1 MRLDFADLQDL
12 TFRGETP
19 MRVIVAV
26 ALAATAVLSVAAQTS
41 RTAAD
46 ENSIRDVVKNY
57 VAARE
62 RADAGALAAIFTD
75 DADQLVSSG
84 EWRRGRD
91 ALVQGT
97 LASSKGN
104 AGARTIA
111 IQTVRFPAADVAIA
125 DGEYT
130 IAGTAGGAARKM
142 WTSFVMVRGGGTW
155 RITAIRNMLPA
166 SAP

>member
-1 MRLDFADLQDL
+1 MRLL
-12 TFRGETP
+12 
-19 MRVIVAV
+19 VAG
-26 ALAATAVLSVAAQTS
+26 ALCVMAVLTVAAQTA
-41 RTAAD
+41 RPPAD
-46 ENSIRDVVKNY
+46 EDGIRAVVRNY

-62 RADAGALAAIFTD
+62 RGDAAALAAMFTD

-97 LASSKGN
+97 LGSSKAN

-130 IAGTAGGAARKM
+130 IAGTAGGTERKM
-142 WTSFVMVRGGGTW
+142 WTSFVMVRASGTW

-166 SAP
+166 PASAR